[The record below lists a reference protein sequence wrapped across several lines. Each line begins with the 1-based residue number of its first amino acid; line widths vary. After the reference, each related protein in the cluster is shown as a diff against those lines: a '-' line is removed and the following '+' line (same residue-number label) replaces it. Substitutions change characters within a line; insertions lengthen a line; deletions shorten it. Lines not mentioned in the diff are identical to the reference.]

1 MNTLLSRDDD
11 HSDQVDQQTWNAAG
25 DEEDKEQQAEPE
37 RADTEEFSQPAAYA
51 RNNAVTAGTS

>member
-11 HSDQVDQQTWNAAG
+11 HRDQVDQQTWNAAG

-51 RNNAVTAGTS
+51 RDNAVTAGTS